1 MLYPPRTGVS
11 QSFELDDWFVPW
23 SVPCAIFFGLFG
35 VGRRMVRDGIEFWL
49 VSLFE
54 KGFEGGYSL
63 GGLSWMMIGH

>member
-1 MLYPPRTGVS
+1 
-11 QSFELDDWFVPW
+11 
-23 SVPCAIFFGLFG
+23 
-35 VGRRMVRDGIEFWL
+35 MVRDGIEFWL